1 MMSDEREYKIP
12 FAQRRTVQIVIVFAG
27 VLAKATLPPIKR
39 SRINAVS
46 VALAVVDDFMKW
58 NNPSGGCFV
67 IKRM

>member
-27 VLAKATLPPIKR
+27 VLAKATLLPIKR